1 MITIR
6 INGTEQTIPQFKLV
20 QLIIRNPELE
30 WEYV

>member
-6 INGTEQTIPQFKLV
+6 INGVEQTIPQFKLF
-20 QLIIRNPELE
+20 QLIIRFPELE

>member
-6 INGTEQTIPQFKLV
+6 INGTEQSVPQFKLF
-20 QLIIRNPELE
+20 QLIIRFPELE